1 MDVPLE
7 IIAHYEVYDEDA
19 RLKSDGGLLER
30 DRTRDILERFLPSA
44 PATVLDVGGGTGV
57 HALWLARCGY
67 EVHLVDPV
75 PSHVEQA
82 ERASTKQ
89 PNHPISSCTVGDACD
104 LPFHDAFA
112 DAALL
117 LGPLYHLVELKDRLG
132 ALREARRVSRSGGV
146 VVAAA
151 ISRFAPLL
159 DAMDR
164 ELYTDPALHRLMV
177 GDLHTGRHTNPTGDP
192 RYFTTAYLHRPEEL
206 RDEFEAAGLHHIAT
220 LAVEGPA
227 CLLEDIEERWTHQDR
242 RELLLEAIRQIETE
256 PALLGMTSHLLA
268 IGTAG

>member
-1 MDVPLE
+1 MICWLTEAGIPVDVVWAGLSGAGRE
-7 IIAHYEVYDEDA
+7 AARSAVEVELG
-19 RLKSDGGLLER
+19 R
-30 DRTRDILERFLPSA
+30 
-44 PATVLDVGGGTGV
+44 TGV
-57 HALWLARCGY
+57 ARVARVGTDVLA
-67 EVHLVDPV
+67 
-75 PSHVEQA
+75 A
-82 ERASTKQ
+82 
-89 PNHPISSCTVGDACD
+89 
-104 LPFHDAFA
+104 FHDAFA